1 VLQQENNKD
10 LSTEQKNLNNFMS
23 RKKRAPKRIFYPDP
37 KYGSLVLAKFINF
50 VMYDGKKSTSEK
62 IIYNALDKI
71 KDKTKEDPIKIFNEA
86 ISKIRPNLEVRSR
99 RVGGATYQVP
109 QEVKT
114 KRSQTLALRWLLEA
128 SRKRKNKTMSDKLF
142 NELMDASQNKGSA
155 IKKREDT
162 HKMAESNKAFAHYRW

>member
-1 VLQQENNKD
+1 MELRD
-10 LSTEQKNLNNFMS
+10 LNNFMS
-23 RKKRAPKRIFYPDP
+23 RKKQAPKRIFYPDP
-37 KYGSLVLAKFINF
+37 KYGSTVLAKFINF
-50 VMYDGKKSTSEK
+50 VMHDGKKTTSEK
-62 IIYNALDKI
+62 IIYRALDKI
-71 KDKTKEDPIKIFNEA
+71 KEKTKEDPIKIFNEA
-86 ISKIRPNLEVRSR
+86 IGNIRPNLEVRSR

-114 KRSQTLALRWLLEA
+114 KRSQTLALRWLLDA

-142 NELMDASQNKGSA
+142 YELVDASQGKGSS

>member
-1 VLQQENNKD
+1 
-10 LSTEQKNLNNFMS
+10 MS
-23 RKKRAPKRIFYPDP
+23 RKKQAPKRIFYPDTR
-37 KYGSLVLAKFINF
+37 YNSLTLAKFINF

-62 IIYNALDKI
+62 IIYDALEKI
-71 KDKTKEDPIKIFNEA
+71 KNKTKEDPIKIFNEA
-86 ISKIRPNLEVRSR
+86 VGNIRPNLEVRSR

-142 NELMDASQNKGSA
+142 SELMDASQKRGAA

>member
-1 VLQQENNKD
+1 
-10 LSTEQKNLNNFMS
+10 MS
-23 RKKRAPKRIFYPDP
+23 RKNQAPKRIFYPDP
-37 KYGSLVLAKFINF
+37 KYGSLILAKFINF
-50 VMYDGKKSTSEK
+50 VMYDGKKTASEK
-62 IIYNALDKI
+62 IIYDALNKI
-71 KDKTKEDPIKIFNEA
+71 KDKTKEDPIKIFDEA
-86 ISKIRPNLEVRSR
+86 INNIRPNLEVRSR

-114 KRSQTLALRWLLEA
+114 KRSQTLALRWLLDA

-142 NELMDASQNKGSA
+142 NELMDASQKKGSA